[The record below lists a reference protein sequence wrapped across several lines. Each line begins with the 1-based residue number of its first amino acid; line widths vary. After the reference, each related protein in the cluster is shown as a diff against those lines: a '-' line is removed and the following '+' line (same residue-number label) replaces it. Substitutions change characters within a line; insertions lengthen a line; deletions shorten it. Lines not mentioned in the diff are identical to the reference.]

1 MTFDNLID
9 IKPNVSLDDLI
20 QLFLLGMDDKTYF
33 GIQLDDV
40 KFDHVRIIDPWLKP
54 YYEYR
59 VKYIEKSDYDSRSI
73 FSVRLV
79 KENWYL
85 FIWILLISRN
95 FHII

>member
-9 IKPNVSLDDLI
+9 IKPNVRLADLI
-20 QLFLLGMDDKTYF
+20 QLFLLGMDDKIYF

-40 KFDHVRIIDPWLKP
+40 KFDHVRIIDPGLKP
-54 YYEYR
+54 YYEHR

-79 KENWYL
+79 KED
-85 FIWILLISRN
+85 
-95 FHII
+95 